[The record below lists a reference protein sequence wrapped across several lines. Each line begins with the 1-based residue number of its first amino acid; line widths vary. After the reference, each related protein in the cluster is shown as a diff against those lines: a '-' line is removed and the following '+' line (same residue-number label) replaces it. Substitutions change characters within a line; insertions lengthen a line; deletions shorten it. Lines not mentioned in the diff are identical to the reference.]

1 MTPQKYVC
9 IEGGGNSQSGTS
21 AAKGAPNSCG
31 ATTALGRGA
40 MRPTHDSH
48 MG

>member
-9 IEGGGNSQSGTS
+9 SEGGGNSQSGTS

-40 MRPTHDSH
+40 IGQHTDSH
-48 MG
+48 MA